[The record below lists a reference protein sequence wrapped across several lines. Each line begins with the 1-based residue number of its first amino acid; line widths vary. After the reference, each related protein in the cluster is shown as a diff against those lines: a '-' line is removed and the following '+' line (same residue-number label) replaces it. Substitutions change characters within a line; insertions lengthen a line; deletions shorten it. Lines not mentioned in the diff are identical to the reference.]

1 MKKLLAVIL
10 ALTLAL
16 SFAACG
22 GAGKNT
28 PEGVISG
35 FCECLKTLDVK
46 KMQTYL
52 KDPAE
57 ESELGLNE
65 VPKEFMDILKTWAK
79 DLKYKVGKAETNGDN
94 AKVKVDFTY
103 TDATDIFKAA
113 LSSYI
118 SKAMAEALSGN
129 EVSEE
134 RMTELLIECIKEAQK
149 TTKAKTADLSMDF
162 TLEKV
167 DGNWKI
173 SSFADELAD
182 MILSNMLE
190 AFGGLFGD

>member
-57 ESELGLNE
+57 ESELGMDE
-65 VPKEFMDILKTWAK
+65 VPEEFMDILKGWAK
-79 DLKYKVGKAETNGDN
+79 DIKYRIGKTETNGDSS
-94 AKVKVDFTY
+94 KVTVNFTY